1 VLFLRP
7 VAFRARVRAA
17 FLPAATRAGDF
28 REVVFLRAVDFL
40 RPVDFRARVRAAFLP
55 AATRAGDFRVV
66 LFLRDVVFLRP
77 VLFLRPVV
85 FRAVD
90 FLRPVDFLRV
100 AVLFRPVVFFLAVD
114 FLRPVVLLRAGEA
127 LLAVVFLRPVAFL
140 RAVDLF
146 RPVDFLLA
154 VDLRPVLFFRAVDF
168 LRALVVFALVLGAG
182 RVGMAGSDGVTA
194 AGAGSPGRT
203 TDVPAP
209 VTAPTPLTV
218 STGPP
223 CSSPG
228 EATSGARSPT
238 PAARSRALSSSPLSS
253 AMRSP
258 PTRRELASYL
268 LFPLHGIPNKS
279 AEEKTLSQI
288 V

>member
-100 AVLFRPVVFFLAVD
+100 VVLFRPVVFFLAVD
-114 FLRPVVLLRAGEA
+114 LRRVVLLRAGEA

-140 RAVDLF
+140 RAVDFF

-268 LFPLHGIPNKS
+268 CFLCMEYQTRAQRKRP
-279 AEEKTLSQI
+279 
-288 V
+288 

>member
-77 VLFLRPVV
+77 VVFL
-85 FRAVD
+85 AVD
-90 FLRPVDFLRV
+90 FLRPVNFLRA
-100 AVLFRPVVFFLAVD
+100 AVRFRPVVFFLAVD
-114 FLRPVVLLRAGEA
+114 LRPAVLLRAGAA

-140 RAVDLF
+140 RAVVFF

-268 LFPLHGIPNKS
+268 CFLCMEYQTRAQRKRP
-279 AEEKTLSQI
+279 
-288 V
+288 